1 MFLIIQKKPIDVG
14 VEKALDSKK
23 VLQAVNLSPDESIV
37 EKLTEMHPMRQIT
50 YASILQVV
58 VLFSMFGCMAINE
71 QIITYVL

>member
-1 MFLIIQKKPIDVG
+1 MG

-71 QIITYVL
+71 QIITYIL